1 MALNIPVYTAAALLM
16 DDRYVIAEDWPSPDL
31 AAMAAQTAATILR
44 PASGYAGSRD
54 LDVVANYVAGLLE
67 ISEDNGYACGLLLA
81 DVVDT

>member
-1 MALNIPVYTAAALLM
+1 MAMTIPVHTAASLLM

-44 PASGYAGSRD
+44 PDSGYAGSRD
-54 LDVVANYVAGLLE
+54 LDIVANFVAGLLE
-67 ISEDNGYACGLLLA
+67 ISEDSGYACGLLLA

>member
-1 MALNIPVYTAAALLM
+1 MALTIPVHTAAALLM

-31 AAMAAQTAATILR
+31 AAMAAQTAVAVLR

-67 ISEDNGYACGLLLA
+67 ITEDSGYACGLLLA
-81 DVVDT
+81 DVVDP